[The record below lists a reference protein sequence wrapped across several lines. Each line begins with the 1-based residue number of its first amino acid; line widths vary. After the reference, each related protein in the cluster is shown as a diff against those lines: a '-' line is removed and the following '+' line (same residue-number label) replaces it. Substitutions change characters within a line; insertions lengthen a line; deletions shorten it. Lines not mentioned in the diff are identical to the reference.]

1 MGLVLRQRSIETTGA
16 AVEGTTVEVLDA
28 RPTLFIARV
37 RLPDSTEAL
46 PGIAVHVVAGDVRE
60 ASAWL
65 LELFRPGVS
74 FDVHAAKDLSRKQVK
89 R

>member
-1 MGLVLRQRSIETTGA
+1 MLRQRSIETTGA